1 MNDIGVIA
9 AIIFIMAVVFIIGG
23 LIWFLATIASIPAWG
38 WLIIL
43 GIVILTVLYIAAKVF
58 EEQ

>member
-23 LIWFLATIASIPAWG
+23 LIWFLATIAPIPAWG
-38 WLIIL
+38 WLVIL
-43 GIVILTVLYIAAKVF
+43 GIAVLTVLYIAAKVF
-58 EEQ
+58 GEQ